1 MDDYSPKQMFPM
13 TPQAQSSPMPSPGG
27 TKRDYAN
34 MLNQK
39 IHQSKNLVSSN
50 SNMMPQKNQ
59 RVGKFSPW
67 VGMAHKKDVK
77 I

>member
-13 TPQAQSSPMPSPGG
+13 TPQSQNSSMPSSSG

-39 IHQSKNLVSSN
+39 IHQSKLLVHSN
-50 SNMMPQKNQ
+50 GNRMPTKAPK
-59 RVGKFSPW
+59 VGHFSPW

-77 I
+77 V